1 MTFRIVPLLCAAGML
16 LAGCSSESS
25 IIPEEPLRT
34 DAKTAPQTETV
45 TETKP
50 PADDGSSAD
59 PALLHEEKNSEI
71 PAEAVTLR
79 TGVTICDGETVEI
92 AKDYLNDH
100 ADPVL
105 VLVSIRD
112 GNYMPLTNAEYKYDK
127 AGRMIWKHENTIT
140 NDYVNYTYDANGNLI
155 TEDFYASDFHPHR
168 IEYSYDQYGNLL
180 RKVTAYTGE
189 DDPMFDMMSTT
200 EDYSDME
207 LDNAG
212 RIVKQREM
220 SASGTTAN
228 FETAF
233 SYDGAGNCV
242 REERK
247 ALNEGMEPA
256 SEITSRTFDESGNMT
271 SETIVRQMTSGAEAT
286 ITKNMEYDSEG
297 RMTYQKADA
306 GGEIVEVQ
314 YTYEPV

>member
-1 MTFRIVPLLCAAGML
+1 MEPIKDTADGKKSYTATYNNGI
-16 LAGCSSESS
+16 LAKVTGTEKPDS
-25 IIPEEPLRT
+25 T
-34 DAKTAPQTETV
+34 KTRQYT
-45 TETKP
+45 
-50 PADDGSSAD
+50 
-59 PALLHEEKNSEI
+59 
-71 PAEAVTLR
+71 AV
-79 TGVTICDGETVEI
+79 
-92 AKDYLNDH
+92 
-100 ADPVL
+100 
-105 VLVSIRD
+105 
-112 GNYMPLTNAEYKYDK
+112 
-127 AGRMIWKHENTIT
+127 
-140 NDYVNYTYDANGNLI
+140 
-155 TEDFYASDFHPHR
+155 
-168 IEYSYDQYGNLL
+168 YDQYGNLL

-200 EDYSDME
+200 EDFSDME

-212 RIVKQREM
+212 RIVKQREL

-228 FETAF
+228 YEKSF

-271 SETIVRQMTSGAEAT
+271 SEIIVRQMTDGTEAT
-286 ITKNMEYDSEG
+286 VTKNMEYDSEG

-306 GGEIVEVQ
+306 DGEIVEVQ

>member
-1 MTFRIVPLLCAAGML
+1 MKFRIVPLLCAAGLL

-25 IIPEEPLRT
+25 IIPEESLRT

-155 TEDFYASDFHPHR
+155 TEDFYASDFRPHR

-200 EDYSDME
+200 EDYSDMD

-228 FETAF
+228 YEKSFT
-233 SYDGAGNCV
+233 YDGAGNCV

-271 SETIVRQMTSGAEAT
+271 SETIVRQMTDGTEAT

>member
-1 MTFRIVPLLCAAGML
+1 
-16 LAGCSSESS
+16 
-25 IIPEEPLRT
+25 
-34 DAKTAPQTETV
+34 
-45 TETKP
+45 
-50 PADDGSSAD
+50 
-59 PALLHEEKNSEI
+59 
-71 PAEAVTLR
+71 
-79 TGVTICDGETVEI
+79 
-92 AKDYLNDH
+92 
-100 ADPVL
+100 
-105 VLVSIRD
+105 
-112 GNYMPLTNAEYKYDK
+112 
-127 AGRMIWKHENTIT
+127 GRMIWKHENTIT
-140 NDYVNYTYDANGNLI
+140 NDYVNYTYDANGKLV
-155 TEDFYASDFHPHR
+155 TEEFYASDFHPHR

-180 RKVTAYTGE
+180 RKVTTYTGE

-200 EDYSDME
+200 EDFSDME

-271 SETIVRQMTSGAEAT
+271 SEIILRQMTSGAEFTLTRT
-286 ITKNMEYDSEG
+286 IQYDSEG
-297 RMTYQKADA
+297 RMTCQKTDTD
-306 GGEIVEVQ
+306 GEIVEVQ